1 MNGAGETL
9 GETLLAVQSV
19 TAGYGDA
26 TVLWDVSV
34 EVRAGEIVA
43 IVGANGAGKSTL
55 LSVVTGLVRARSGRV
70 AFRGV
75 DITRR
80 AAHRLPGDG
89 LALVP
94 EGGRLFPFMSVEEN
108 LQLGAFPR
116 ASRARLAAR
125 LDEVMDIFPVL
136 AERRGQMAGK
146 LSGGER
152 QMCAIARAL
161 MSHPALLML
170 DEPSVGLSPLI
181 VERVFEIVKRLARQ
195 QGLTIVLVEQ
205 NVTEALEVSD
215 RAYVLDHGRIARSG
229 PAAMLRDDQNIRETY
244 MGL

>member
-1 MNGAGETL
+1 MTGQS
-9 GETLLAVQSV
+9 LLSVQSV

-26 TVLWDVSV
+26 TVLWDVGI
-34 EVRAGEIVA
+34 EVHTGEIVA
-43 IVGANGAGKSTL
+43 VVGANGAGKSTL
-55 LSVVTGLVRARSGRV
+55 LSTITGLLRPRSGRIV
-70 AFRGV
+70 FGGT

-80 AAHRLPGDG
+80 PAHLLPGDG

-94 EGGRLFPFMSVEEN
+94 EGGRLFPFMSVLEN
-108 LQLGAFPR
+108 LQLGAFTRSAR
-116 ASRARLAAR
+116 AQLGAR
-125 LDEVMDIFPVL
+125 LDEVMTLFPVL
-136 AERRGQMAGK
+136 RDRREQMAGK

-161 MSHPALLML
+161 MCHPTLLML
-170 DEPSVGLSPLI
+170 DEPSVGLSPLM
-181 VERVFEIVKRLARQ
+181 VERVFDIVEHLARQ

-215 RAYVLDHGRIARSG
+215 RAYVLDHGRIDRSG
-229 PAAMLRDDQNIRETY
+229 PAAALRADSEIRETY

>member
-1 MNGAGETL
+1 MSAGEA
-9 GETLLAVQSV
+9 LLAVEAV

-34 EVRAGEIVA
+34 AVHPGEIVA

-55 LSVVTGLVRARSGRV
+55 LSVITGLVQARSGRI
-70 AFRGV
+70 AFRGA

-80 AAHRLPGDG
+80 AAHLLPGDG

-108 LQLGAFPR
+108 LQLGAFSHGSG
-116 ASRARLAAR
+116 ASRAKLAAR
-125 LDEVMDIFPVL
+125 LDEVMAIFPVL
-136 AERRGQMAGK
+136 AERRAQMAGK

-161 MSHPALLML
+161 MSQPALLML
-170 DEPSVGLSPLI
+170 DEPSVGLSPLM
-181 VERVFEIVKRLARQ
+181 VERVFEIVERLARRE
-195 QGLTIVLVEQ
+195 GLTIVLVEQ
-205 NVTEALEVSD
+205 NVTEALEISD
-215 RAYVLDHGRIARSG
+215 RAYVLDHGHVARSG
-229 PAAMLRDDQNIRETY
+229 PAATLRDDQEIRETY